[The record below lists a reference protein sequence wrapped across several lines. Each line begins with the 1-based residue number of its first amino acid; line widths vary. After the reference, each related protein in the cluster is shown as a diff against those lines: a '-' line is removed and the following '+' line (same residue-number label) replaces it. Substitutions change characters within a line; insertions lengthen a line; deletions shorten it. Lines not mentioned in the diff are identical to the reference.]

1 MLKVD
6 GTLVFSTCTIA
17 PEENEAIV
25 HFILSNY
32 PEMELVPI
40 SLESKYTRPGIKSF
54 GKQIYRK
61 EVVDTI
67 RCLPSEETEGF
78 YIAKFRKKAI

>member
-6 GTLVFSTCTIA
+6 GTLVYSTCTLA
-17 PEENEAIV
+17 PEENEAVV

-40 SLESKYTRPGIKSF
+40 SLESQYTRPGIKQF
-54 GKQIYRK
+54 GKQVFRK
-61 EVVDTI
+61 EVVNTI

-78 YIAKFRKKAI
+78 YIAKFRKKAL